1 MSGIVWLAS
10 YPKSGNTWMRVFLA
24 HLIDDGSA
32 PLTINTISRDLYD
45 GIGIA
50 SDRHAFDQFSGLD
63 ASDLLPDEIE
73 TLRPRVYEA
82 AAAQATRQMFVKVH
96 DAYLPTVTGEPLISP
111 AATRAA
117 VYIARNPLDVAVS
130 LAFHAGVAFD
140 TAIARMADRDFCF
153 SNGVTGLPTQLR
165 QRLSS
170 WSGHAASW
178 LDAPGLACHVMR
190 YEDMM
195 ARPFETFSRAVRFLD
210 LPADD
215 SRIGDALEAARFDR
229 LREEEERVGFVERS
243 SKAERFFREGR
254 VGGWRGRLTAEQAL
268 RITADHGAMMRRL
281 DYLDRDG
288 SAKY

>member
-1 MSGIVWLAS
+1 MTGIVWLAS
-10 YPKSGNTWMRVFLA
+10 YPKSGNTWLRVFLA
-24 HLIDDGSA
+24 HLVDDGSA

-96 DAYLPTVTGEPLISP
+96 DANLPTVMGEPLISP

-117 VYIARNPLDVAVS
+117 VYIVRNPLDVAVS
-130 LAFHAGVAFD
+130 LAFHSAVD
-140 TAIARMADRDFCF
+140 YDIAIARMADPDFCF
-153 SNGVTGLPTQLR
+153 SDGAGGLPIQLR

-178 LDAPGLACHVMR
+178 LDAAGLACQVMR
-190 YEDMM
+190 YEDMV

-215 SRIGDALEAARFDR
+215 ARIADALEAARFER
-229 LREEEERVGFVERS
+229 LRAEEERVGFVERP

-254 VGGWRGRLTAEQAL
+254 VGGWRRHLTEAQAR
-268 RITADHGAMMRRL
+268 RIVADHGAMMRRL
-281 DYLDRDG
+281 DYIDCDG
-288 SAKY
+288 NARY